1 MTINVEDESRMTL
14 PGVDLEGTARQ
25 VIEAALDFE
34 GCPYETEVSLLL
46 TDNEGIRVLN
56 REHRDMDRPTDVLSF
71 PMLHFETP
79 ADFSEAETEEAD
91 CFNPESGELV
101 LGDIIISLEKVVE
114 QAEKYGHS
122 QKREYAFLIAHSML
136 HLMGYDH
143 ESPEEAGV
151 MEARQAAHSQ
161 TVRSR
166 EQLRTPIHIHTA
178 EGHRVPARRM
188 RIPIST
194 AAGIPITAGMGT
206 RRIPTSIS
214 SSRRA
219 RMWMDSRLRP

>member
-34 GCPYETEVSLLL
+34 GCLYETEVSLLL

-151 MEARQAAHSQ
+151 MEARQAAILEGLQ
-161 TVRSR
+161 I
-166 EQLRTPIHIHTA
+166 LR
-178 EGHRVPARRM
+178 
-188 RIPIST
+188 
-194 AAGIPITAGMGT
+194 
-206 RRIPTSIS
+206 
-214 SSRRA
+214 
-219 RMWMDSRLRP
+219 

>member
-56 REHRDMDRPTDVLSF
+56 REHRGMDRPTDVLSF

-101 LGDIIISLEKVVE
+101 LGDIVISEDKVLE
-114 QAEKYGHS
+114 QAQAYGHS
-122 QKREYAFLIAHSML
+122 VQREFAFLIAHSVL
-136 HLMGYDH
+136 HLTGYDH
-143 ESPEEAGV
+143 IGEEERLV
-151 MEARQAAHSQ
+151 MEQKQRDIL
-161 TVRSR
+161 
-166 EQLRTPIHIHTA
+166 EKLRI
-178 EGHRVPARRM
+178 
-188 RIPIST
+188 
-194 AAGIPITAGMGT
+194 
-206 RRIPTSIS
+206 
-214 SSRRA
+214 
-219 RMWMDSRLRP
+219 LR

>member
-56 REHRDMDRPTDVLSF
+56 REHRGMDRPTDVLSF

-101 LGDIIISLEKVVE
+101 LGDIPGKGRGAGGKIRP
-114 QAEKYGHS
+114 Q
-122 QKREYAFLIAHSML
+122 
-136 HLMGYDH
+136 
-143 ESPEEAGV
+143 PEAGI
-151 MEARQAAHSQ
+151 RLSHRSQHAAPDG
-161 TVRSR
+161 
-166 EQLRTPIHIHTA
+166 L
-178 EGHRVPARRM
+178 
-188 RIPIST
+188 
-194 AAGIPITAGMGT
+194 
-206 RRIPTSIS
+206 
-214 SSRRA
+214 
-219 RMWMDSRLRP
+219 

>member
-1 MTINVEDESRMTL
+1 MTITLENESGREFDFPCEQL
-14 PGVDLEGTARQ
+14 AAE
-25 VIEAALDFE
+25 VIEAALEAEDFPFE
-34 GCPYETEVSLLL
+34 AEVNVLLVTNGEIQRINL
-46 TDNEGIRVLN
+46 NTRGI
-56 REHRDMDRPTDVLSF
+56 DSPTDVLSF

-151 MEARQAAHSQ
+151 MEARQAAILEGLQ
-161 TVRSR
+161 I
-166 EQLRTPIHIHTA
+166 LR
-178 EGHRVPARRM
+178 
-188 RIPIST
+188 
-194 AAGIPITAGMGT
+194 
-206 RRIPTSIS
+206 
-214 SSRRA
+214 
-219 RMWMDSRLRP
+219 

>member
-46 TDNEGIRVLN
+46 TDNEGIWVLN
-56 REHRDMDRPTDVLSF
+56 REHRSM
-71 PMLHFETP
+71 
-79 ADFSEAETEEAD
+79 EAD

-151 MEARQAAHSQ
+151 MEARQAAILEGLQ
-161 TVRSR
+161 I
-166 EQLRTPIHIHTA
+166 LR
-178 EGHRVPARRM
+178 
-188 RIPIST
+188 
-194 AAGIPITAGMGT
+194 
-206 RRIPTSIS
+206 
-214 SSRRA
+214 
-219 RMWMDSRLRP
+219 